1 MQKLTQHPST
11 APSRPGHFLT
21 RPPLQ
26 RTVEGL
32 LCAGDHCQ
40 ATEAVTLTTSEHH
53 VETNRLRF
61 T

>member
-11 APSRPGHFLT
+11 APSRPGHFVI

-26 RTVEGL
+26 HNVEGPL
-32 LCAGDHCQ
+32 RAGESLCQ
-40 ATEAVTLTTSEHH
+40 PLTTSEHH
-53 VETNRLRF
+53 VETNQLTF